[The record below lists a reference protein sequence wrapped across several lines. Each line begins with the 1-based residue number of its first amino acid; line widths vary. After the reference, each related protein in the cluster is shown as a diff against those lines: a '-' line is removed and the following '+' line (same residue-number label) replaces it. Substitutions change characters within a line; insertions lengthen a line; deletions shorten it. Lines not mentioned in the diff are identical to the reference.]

1 MKRLAFPL
9 LLALWLAALIAAL
22 APGHARPGD
31 LAITVRIIVHDA
43 TWLVLWIAGWA
54 WVTYTREGTARL
66 TQHTSLAAAAAL
78 IDAAR
83 STLVDNGE
91 QWTGMRQSVFEEL
104 ANQQLAG
111 SPCQSAAANCRR
123 LCLCL

>member
-1 MKRLAFPL
+1 MLRFIVQFLVTC
-9 LLALWLAALIAAL
+9 LALWLAALIAAL

-78 IDAAR
+78 D
-83 STLVDNGE
+83 STNP
-91 QWTGMRQSVFEEL
+91 
-104 ANQQLAG
+104 A
-111 SPCQSAAANCRR
+111 
-123 LCLCL
+123 